1 LRLRR
6 RPVAAEEVGGLNE
19 LLTAAGDVRT
29 LPCHLPDPTPQLG
42 GMDGFYAARLE
53 RL

>member
-1 LRLRR
+1 
-6 RPVAAEEVGGLNE
+6 VTAAEVGGCNE
-19 LLTAAGDVRT
+19 FLTAAGDLRT
-29 LPCHLPDPTPQLG
+29 LPCHLPDATPQLG